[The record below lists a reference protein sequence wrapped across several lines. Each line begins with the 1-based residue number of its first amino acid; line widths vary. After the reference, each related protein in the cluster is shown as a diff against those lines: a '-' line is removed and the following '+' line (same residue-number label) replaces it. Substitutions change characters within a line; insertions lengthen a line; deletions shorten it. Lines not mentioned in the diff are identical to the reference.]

1 MPSQFPLIS
10 VNGVINASVSP
21 LDRGFAYGDGLFETC
36 LYRMGVVPLWEFH
49 RQRLLDACKLL
60 MIPLDTARLET
71 YITDILQQ
79 AQHLGVADGVVKV
92 IVTRGCGGR
101 GYAFPESVSPTI
113 CVIFFDALPDDLQHI
128 KLRICKQRLSSNRA
142 LAGLKHLNRLEQI
155 MARAEWKNDYAEGLM
170 LDDEGGVIEATAS
183 NVFMVQDGQLFTPDL
198 SFAGVAGIMRR
209 VIIERLAP
217 ALNLAVAVKRI
228 MPVELQR
235 ADEMFICNSIRGI
248 VSVAA
253 LDGETPTRF
262 SRHEITH
269 SLRDQ
274 LAILLRDISSE
285 VD

>member
-36 LYRMGVVPLWEFH
+36 LYRMGVIPLWEFH

-60 MIPLDTARLET
+60 MIPLDTSLLEI
-71 YITDILQQ
+71 YIADLIQKT
-79 AQHLGVADGVVKV
+79 QHLGVMDGVVKV

-101 GYAFPESVSPTI
+101 GYAFPEPVSPTI
-113 CVIFFDALPDDLQHI
+113 CVILFDALPEELKNI
-128 KLRICKQRLSSNRA
+128 KLRFCKQRLSSNRA

-155 MARAEWKNDYAEGLM
+155 MARAEWQNGYAEGLM
-170 LDDEGGVIEATAS
+170 LDDEGSVIEATAS

-209 VIIERLAP
+209 IIIERLAP
-217 ALNLAVAVKRI
+217 ALNLTVTIRKI
-228 MPVELQR
+228 IPIELQR

-253 LDGETPTRF
+253 LDGEIPTRF

-269 SLRDQ
+269 SLQ
-274 LAILLRDISSE
+274 NHLAILLRDMSSE